1 MQKSSYFFMA
11 SWVFVV
17 LTTVMSLGFVNS
29 VYAET
34 LTDEQT
40 TLSGDLQNNPV
51 AQDILEKIEKSKRW
65 IEKLQQK
72 NFETTQRQKELES
85 KRAKVLEYLE
95 NDLKKWE
102 ELWGYYKFD
111 SVLERALENSP
122 AKDTDSIYDHPLK
135 FTASKISAGRTA
147 LQNVLENGGLPEEA
161 RDAFVNAAKITRAE
175 MLSANSIYNI
185 LNNNAYYNQQIL
197 FNTNGNFDLT
207 LSGDELR
214 KYYQDYRTNP
224 EYLKANPFDKLSWE
238 DLGKNNPDTE
248 CRIGFVLVYRINV
261 DDYVCTTEYT
271 AEMWVRH
278 QMGIIEDETFSKIK
292 SIDVE
297 KLQKDRVLKKV
308 HNLNSKINTMQEHH
322 TKKLVE
328 TKQDYERLFIKTNEK
343 RILEEKQAITKY
355 GESNSKKIILSK
367 EITNIREKYAVLKD
381 EMLGEESR
389 VLKIMNN
396 QYLKDM
402 DNFANNYKD
411 DSEMNLFWNSEVPIF
426 EISLNE

>member
-1 MQKSSYFFMA
+1 MVYWGLVILVTM
-11 SWVFVV
+11 
-17 LTTVMSLGFVNS
+17 MSIGSAHF

-34 LTDEQT
+34 MIDKQT
-40 TLSGDLQNNPV
+40 TLTGDLENNPV
-51 AQDILEKIEKSKRW
+51 AQDILEKIEKSKHW
-65 IEKLQQK
+65 IEQLQQRD
-72 NFETTQRQKELES
+72 FETAKKQKELES
-85 KRAKVLEYLE
+85 KRAEVLQYLE

-102 ELWGYYKFD
+102 ELWGYYTFD
-111 SVLERALENSP
+111 SVLERALENST

-135 FTASKISAGRTA
+135 FTASKISSGRIA
-147 LQNVLENGGLPEEA
+147 LQTVLERGGTPEEA

-197 FNTNGNFDLT
+197 FNTDGNFDLT
-207 LSGDELR
+207 LSGKELR

-224 EYLKANPFDKLSWE
+224 GYLKANPFDKLSWN
-238 DLGKNNPDTE
+238 DLGKNDPDTE
-248 CRIGFVLVYRINV
+248 CRVGFVLVYRINV
-261 DDYVCTTEYT
+261 DDYVCITEYT

-278 QMGIIEDETFSKIK
+278 QMGTIVDETFSKVK

-308 HNLNSKINTMQEHH
+308 DNLNSKINTMQEHH

-328 TKQDYERLFIKTNEK
+328 TKQDYEILFIKTDEK
-343 RILEEKQAITKY
+343 RTLEEKQAITKH
-355 GESNSKKIILSK
+355 GQSDSKKIILSK
-367 EITNIREKYAVLKD
+367 EITDIREKYDVLKD
-381 EMLGEESR
+381 EMLDEKSR
-389 VLKIMNN
+389 ILKIMNN

-402 DNFANNYKD
+402 DDFANNYKH
-411 DSEMNLFWNSEVPIF
+411 DSEMNLFWNSEVPVF

>member
-1 MQKSSYFFMA
+1 MVYWGLVILVTM
-11 SWVFVV
+11 
-17 LTTVMSLGFVNS
+17 MSIGSAHF

-34 LTDEQT
+34 MIDKQT
-40 TLSGDLQNNPV
+40 TLTGDLENNPV
-51 AQDILEKIEKSKRW
+51 AQDILEKIEKSKHW
-65 IEKLQQK
+65 IEQLQQRD
-72 NFETTQRQKELES
+72 FETAKKQKELES
-85 KRAKVLEYLE
+85 KRAEVLQYLE

-102 ELWGYYKFD
+102 ELWGYYTFD
-111 SVLERALENSP
+111 SVLERALENST

-135 FTASKISAGRTA
+135 FTASKISSGRIA
-147 LQNVLENGGLPEEA
+147 LQTVLEQGGTPEEA

-197 FNTNGNFDLT
+197 FNTDGNFDLT
-207 LSGDELR
+207 LSGKELR

-224 EYLKANPFDKLSWE
+224 GYLKANPFDKLSWN
-238 DLGKNNPDTE
+238 DLGKNDPDTE
-248 CRIGFVLVYRINV
+248 CRVGFVLVYRINV
-261 DDYVCTTEYT
+261 DDYVCITEYT

-278 QMGIIEDETFSKIK
+278 QMGTIVDETFSKVK

-308 HNLNSKINTMQEHH
+308 DNLNSKINTMQEHH

-328 TKQDYERLFIKTNEK
+328 TKQDYEILFIKTDEK
-343 RILEEKQAITKY
+343 RTLEEKQAITKH
-355 GESNSKKIILSK
+355 GQSDSKKIILSK
-367 EITNIREKYAVLKD
+367 EITDIREKYDVLKD
-381 EMLGEESR
+381 EMLDEKSR
-389 VLKIMNN
+389 ILKIMNN

-402 DNFANNYKD
+402 DDFANNYKH
-411 DSEMNLFWNSEVPIF
+411 DSEMNLFWNSEVPVF